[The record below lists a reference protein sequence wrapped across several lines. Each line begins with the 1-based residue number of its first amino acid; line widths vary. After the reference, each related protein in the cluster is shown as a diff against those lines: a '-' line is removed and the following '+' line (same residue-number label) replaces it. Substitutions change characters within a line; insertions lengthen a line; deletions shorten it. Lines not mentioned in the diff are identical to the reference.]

1 MRKNMTLT
9 LLCVFVL
16 TLWAG
21 IECYQNSDDAF
32 ETEYQKVTVAGNDT
46 VWKIAENYFDKQ
58 DRYNNFDEFLY
69 YVRKDNNLVGE
80 NAKLYIQP
88 GDELIIK
95 LNKRK
100 R

>member
-16 TLWAG
+16 TLWTG
-21 IECYQNSDDAF
+21 IECYQNRDDAF
-32 ETEYQKVTVAGNDT
+32 ETECQKVTVAPNDT
-46 VWKIAENYFDKQ
+46 VWKIAGNYFDKQ

-80 NAKLYIQP
+80 KAKLYIQP
-88 GDELIIK
+88 GDVLIIK